1 MKQEHLKKNASMTD
15 EQRRAAE
22 AEFAAEKA
30 RLESEFNEK
39 LLRSQLEPSDSANSP
54 AKITHE

>member
-1 MKQEHLKKNASMTD
+1 MTD

-22 AEFAAEKA
+22 AQFAAEKA